1 MNRTLFQNSL
11 CFLKINE
18 KTSIEKKISLNLYSM
33 IVLINDGYR
42 PNKHD
47 RNTIILFDELIQS
60 ILGIVNKGNEIYLL
74 ANGEKVLFKN
84 TDDEIKVKVYEA

>member
-1 MNRTLFQNSL
+1 
-11 CFLKINE
+11 
-18 KTSIEKKISLNLYSM
+18 M